1 MTRDSLSAKMFTMAP
16 GCITTSRGR
25 EEFVASENLGETFL
39 YHAIHSEIQARD
51 YYKQVAERV
60 RNNAAN
66 QRLLKLSGEEEEHR
80 EKLENRYNKLYDK
93 EFQFDPN
100 LNVSPSFTFI
110 ERDVFSQAE
119 AMEVVSVAIKAENEA
134 IDVYTAELEEVS
146 DKDDIK
152 LLKWLIKF
160 ETSHK
165 RKLQKEYD
173 RLAKKYNWATVA

>member
-1 MTRDSLSAKMFTMAP
+1 MIISEHGPAVSSSTAA
-16 GCITTSRGR
+16 GQ
-25 EEFVASENLGETFL
+25 EETVASGTLGETFL

-60 RNNAAN
+60 KN
-66 QRLLKLSGEEEEHR
+66 QSAKDRLSKLSSEEEEHR
-80 EKLENRYNKLYDK
+80 EKLEKRYNKLFDK

-100 LNVSPSFTFI
+100 LNVSPSFSFI

-134 IDVYTAELEEVS
+134 IDVYTAELEGVTEKEDV
-146 DKDDIK
+146 K

-160 ETSHK
+160 ETNHK

-173 RLAKKYNWATVA
+173 RLAKNYNWATVT

>member
-1 MTRDSLSAKMFTMAP
+1 MAS
-16 GCITTSRGR
+16 GT
-25 EEFVASENLGETFL
+25 LGETFL

-60 RNNAAN
+60 KN
-66 QRLLKLSGEEEEHR
+66 QSAKDRLSKLSSEEEEHR
-80 EKLENRYNKLYDK
+80 EKLEKRYNKLFDK

-100 LNVSPSFTFI
+100 LNVSPSFSFI

-134 IDVYTAELEEVS
+134 IDVYTAELEGVTEKEDV
-146 DKDDIK
+146 K

-160 ETSHK
+160 ETNHK

-173 RLAKKYNWATVA
+173 RLAKNYNWATVT

>member
-1 MTRDSLSAKMFTMAP
+1 
-16 GCITTSRGR
+16 
-25 EEFVASENLGETFL
+25 VATGTFGETSL
-39 YHAIHSEIQARD
+39 YHAIHSEIQARE

-60 RNNAAN
+60 RNQAAK
-66 QRLLKLSGEEEEHR
+66 QRLLKLSAEEDKHR
-80 EKLENRYNKLYDK
+80 EKLEKRYNKLHDK
-93 EFQFDPN
+93 EFQFDAN

-134 IDVYTAELEEVS
+134 IDVYTAELERVS
-146 DKDDIK
+146 EKEDIK
-152 LLKWLIKF
+152 LLKWLIRF

-173 RLAKKYNWATVA
+173 RLAKNYNWATVT